1 MESMQYGKWN
11 LNYVQCLNIT
21 PTEKTRFMAPM
32 EYNFPEKAL
41 WIQWNI
47 PLWLIAPM
55 EKTWFYERLF
65 FEMVMVTV

>member
-1 MESMQYGKWN
+1 MESMQYEKWN

-32 EYNFPEKAL
+32 EYNSTEKAL
-41 WIQWNI
+41 WTQWNI
-47 PLWLIAPM
+47 PLWFIAPM
-55 EKTWFYERLF
+55 EKAWFYERLF